1 MTGGCITPASPHV
14 LAILSRVVDSRWDRD
29 KSGGDFCC
37 LGGLFCAVEFF
48 PPLAFM
54 YGSDN
59 KDNLPFFICPS
70 VLGFIYIRICFSI
83 FQETVN
89 TLLIIAI
96 DFKLTQSFS
105 DFVFIFWGKKNEAN
119 NSSVFVIYLQFKYLV
134 FRTHHQFKE
143 CAAS

>member
-1 MTGGCITPASPHV
+1 
-14 LAILSRVVDSRWDRD
+14 
-29 KSGGDFCC
+29 
-37 LGGLFCAVEFF
+37 
-48 PPLAFM
+48 M

-96 DFKLTQSFS
+96 DFKLIQ
-105 DFVFIFWGKKNEAN
+105 
-119 NSSVFVIYLQFKYLV
+119 
-134 FRTHHQFKE
+134 
-143 CAAS
+143 